1 VSNIPVIFA
10 AALFGNIFFI
20 GQLLFQRYNPTCSST
35 GLNFWLSLFP
45 GCFVPTSSTNA
56 QLVPSKGL
64 AYYTF
69 APRSITVVL
78 QDPIRAAVYMGIF
91 VLACVFF
98 AVTWVEVGGMDS
110 KTVAKQLIDSGMQ
123 VEGFRRSGT
132 TIRQILDRYIPT
144 VTIIGGIVIGT
155 IAAGADFLGAF
166 GTGTGILLTVGI
178 IEQYYEILVKERI
191 TEIYPGVKGFLGQ

>member
-1 VSNIPVIFA
+1 MKFLDGAKIPGRLD

-69 APRSITVVL
+69 APGSITVVL
-78 QDPIRAAVYMGIF
+78 HDPLTPSLTIRIF
-91 VLACVFF
+91 VLPCLSFPIPR
-98 AVTWVEVGGMDS
+98 
-110 KTVAKQLIDSGMQ
+110 VA
-123 VEGFRRSGT
+123 
-132 TIRQILDRYIPT
+132 
-144 VTIIGGIVIGT
+144 
-155 IAAGADFLGAF
+155 AAHSN
-166 GTGTGILLTVGI
+166 
-178 IEQYYEILVKERI
+178 
-191 TEIYPGVKGFLGQ
+191 